1 MLAGT
6 VYCVWPV
13 LPGKFGS
20 LSICGYSAQGQCQ
33 TTGSRWKQCTKAK
46 PLREVKE
53 FWKAETCSCCD
64 SRGSVENGKVWGC
77 RLCWRAFNGIGTWPT
92 LQVNRDHVLKEA
104 EMWRRGVVNL
114 TNLLPGISVD
124 SPGKLL
130 PISLLGVNTPL
141 KPMRLHRMAQ
151 WTSQDIQVEQLYHF
165 QDTAEWALRPRL
177 TRPARELG
185 LYVLIKVL

>member
-53 FWKAETCSCCD
+53 FWRAETCSCCD
-64 SRGSVENGKVWGC
+64 SRDSIENGKVWGC
-77 RLCWRAFNGIGTWPT
+77 RLCWRAFNGIGTWLA
-92 LQVNRDHVLKEA
+92 LQVNRGHVLKEA
-104 EMWRRGVVNL
+104 EMWRWGVVNL
-114 TNLLPGISVD
+114 TNLFPGMCGQPRRTPVNITTGCERTLEAYEVAQDGTVD
-124 SPGKLL
+124 QSGDSDGAAM
-130 PISLLGVNTPL
+130 SLSRHCRVSL
-141 KPMRLHRMAQ
+141 K
-151 WTSQDIQVEQLYHF
+151 T
-165 QDTAEWALRPRL
+165 
-177 TRPARELG
+177 
-185 LYVLIKVL
+185 